1 MCLYDYILKSNKTL
15 LFFWFVMFSLPGFS
29 QLYPGFNSSN
39 FAGISGATHNPAS
52 LADNP
57 YRFDVVFIGLNIFGD
72 NNYGMLRRDNPFL
85 NFTEFDG
92 EIIRNEDIKYSML
105 NFEVMAPSFMIKLK
119 NKASIGFTARVR
131 TFANAKGLTGDLANS
146 IAEGFD
152 DASVFDEQFSN
163 QRFRVDA
170 HSWREFGL
178 SYGWVLHQRVD
189 RKIKAGITAKL
200 LYGNAA
206 AFVNFAT
213 PNFTTVA
220 TKELR
225 IPDFLLEYGYSS
237 NFDGLDGSDY
247 KYKRGNKMNF
257 GFDLGV
263 QYEYYDAQRG
273 ANPSQTKLIQDYN
286 KQTNYVAEYKYRIG
300 LALLDIGRIKY
311 QLGESS
317 GAATTPNTTNDIIDL
332 TRLDGTWDDPQ
343 LLEDSLNTM
352 VTLTE
357 LTGDYTVGLPT
368 ALKGDIDYN
377 LHNGFYL
384 NGSFQVNMNKLKWAN
399 SKIGD
404 ISNVTITPR
413 WENHWLGFYVP
424 FYFNTQ
430 GQFNMG
436 VATHIG
442 PLVLGAHDFLP
453 FLTRKEATSG
463 GVYLMLK
470 TFVGPKK
477 IKSRNKQC
485 GPKGWQKGKKVKQ
498 KARY

>member
-1 MCLYDYILKSNKTL
+1 MQKSKKL
-15 LFFWFVMFSLPGFS
+15 VIVFLWLAFCSVQAYA

-39 FAGISGATHNPAS
+39 YAGIAGATHNPAS

-57 YRFDVVFIGLNIFGD
+57 YRFDIVFIGINAFGD
-72 NNYGMLRRDNPFL
+72 NNFGMVRRDNPFM
-85 NFTEFDG
+85 NFTEFNG
-92 EIIRNEDIKYSML
+92 ELIRDDATKYGMV
-105 NFEVMAPSFMIKLK
+105 NIEIMAPSFMLRLK
-119 NKASIGFTARVR
+119 NKATIGFGVRVR
-131 TFANAKGLTGDLANS
+131 TYANASGLTGDLAN
-146 IAEGFD
+146 AMADGFD
-152 DASVFDEQFSN
+152 NSALFDEQFSN
-163 QRFRVDA
+163 QRYRIDLN
-170 HSWREFGL
+170 SWREYNV
-178 SYGWVLHQRVD
+178 SYAWILQQRID

-200 LYGNAA
+200 LLGNGA

-213 PNFTTVA
+213 PNFTNVA

-225 IPDFLLEYGYSS
+225 IPDFLLEYGYSD
-237 NFDGLDGSDY
+237 NFDGIDGSDY

-286 KQTNYVAEYKYRIG
+286 RQTNYVAEYKYRIG

-311 QLGESS
+311 GLGSSS
-317 GAATTPNTTNDIIDL
+317 GVATTATNANEIIDL
-332 TRLDGTWDDPQ
+332 DRLDGTWDNPDA
-343 LLEDSLNTM
+343 LNDSLSSMIN
-352 VTLTE
+352 LSE
-357 LTGDYTVGLPT
+357 LIGDYTVGLPT

-384 NGSFQVNMNKLKWAN
+384 NGSFQVNLNKLKWAN

-413 WENHWLGFYVP
+413 WEKHWLGFYAP
-424 FYFNTQ
+424 FYFNAH

-436 VATHIG
+436 IATHVG
-442 PLVLGAHDFLP
+442 PLVLGVHDFLP

-463 GVYLMLK
+463 GLYLMLK

-477 IKSRNKQC
+477 IKSRGKQC
-485 GPKGWQKGKKVKQ
+485 GPEGWKKGKKIKKRV
-498 KARY
+498 RY